1 VVQRRI
7 LSDQESGLRGR
18 LTPPPPSESEI
29 LLRIEEPSGLFG
41 MPKEKKPTSGHGQD
55 SLEGSVLYCVSER
68 PSDAINIILSELPK
82 ENTAIRSQ
90 EVMQHT
96 AELQPY
102 HSDAILIKPQDHIL
116 RKCIDELNQANQHQK
131 ITDLASDS
139 LCLELPTNLS
149 DNSGVRPIEHGWT
162 AEIVFESCKCSI
174 PNNEGQHVAQPE
186 A

>member
-1 VVQRRI
+1 
-7 LSDQESGLRGR
+7 
-18 LTPPPPSESEI
+18 
-29 LLRIEEPSGLFG
+29 
-41 MPKEKKPTSGHGQD
+41 MPKEKKTTSGHGQD

-68 PSDAINIILSELPK
+68 PSDAINIIPSELPK
-82 ENTAIRSQ
+82 ENTTIQSQ

-131 ITDLASDS
+131 ITDLASNS

-174 PNNEGQHVAQPE
+174 PNNEGQQVAQPE
-186 A
+186 AQEQPPQQVNLMTQGGSQQQNTPQEQAPQQENSLVQGDN